1 MGEKGDLL
9 GLIDEAPVNLRTF
22 EATLWT
28 WRHHERA
35 RQAVDV
41 SVRRTGGSVAHLMVG
56 TGPVAETS
64 DTHEH
69 IAIELPNRWRID
81 GTDRIEV
88 SDGSSRWVGRSG
100 HVIHLTAVKPEID
113 STELGSL
120 IHPGAFLLGRLRFAT
135 PIMDEIAGRAS
146 WRVEARPNAMQAMGR
161 PIPMIL
167 GGIEQIYWFDVE
179 TGIVLR
185 HVGLFEEQPCT
196 IHEFSDLSLNQPLG
210 EEMFRYDPRPGEK
223 VETQV
228 DQFLRIAEH
237 RGVDLSEVDRSDPA
251 SVQAA
256 LSASMGGQP
265 TTEQMAQRRR
275 EKHVAVGPPPA
286 DQAEARRQIAYA
298 FEHLD
303 EVGADG
309 TTLVNIQSG
318 EKMADLLAQ
327 ARRRLPN
334 SDPTAMKTV
343 VDDVLF
349 LRSDE
354 AVVWFGIDVDGRRF
368 GMVNGREGRAVLVD
382 GRWLVERA
390 SIVDLLGFAGVSYP
404 PANQK
409 DGA

>member
-22 EATLWT
+22 EAALWT

-35 RQAVDV
+35 RQAVDAL
-41 SVRRTGGSVAHLMVG
+41 VRRTGGSVAHLMVG
-56 TGPVAETS
+56 TGPIEETS
-64 DTHEH
+64 DTREH
-69 IAIELPNRWRID
+69 IAIQLPNRWRID

-100 HVIHLTAVKPEID
+100 HITHLTADPPDFDATEIGP
-113 STELGSL
+113 LL
-120 IHPGAFLLGRLRFAT
+120 HPGVFLLGRLQFAT
-135 PIMDEIAGRAS
+135 PIMDQIAGRNS
-146 WRVEARPNAMQAMGR
+146 WRVEARPNAMQARGR

-167 GGIEQIYWFDVE
+167 GGIEQIFWFDVE

-196 IHEFSDLSLNQPLG
+196 IHEFSDLSLNQPIG
-210 EEMFRYDPRPGEK
+210 EEMFRYEPRPGEQ
-223 VETQV
+223 VETQA
-228 DQFLRIAEH
+228 DQLLRIAEH

-251 SVQAA
+251 SIQAA
-256 LSASMGGQP
+256 LSMSMRGQL
-265 TTEQMAQRRR
+265 TTAQMAQRRR
-275 EKHVAVGPPPA
+275 DKHVPVGPPPA
-286 DQAEARRQIAYA
+286 DEAEARRQIAYA
-298 FEHLD
+298 FGHLD

-309 TTLVNIQSG
+309 TSLVNVQSG

-334 SDPTAMKTV
+334 SNPTAMKTV

-354 AVVWFGIDVDGRRF
+354 AVVWFGIDVDGQRF

-404 PANQK
+404 PDNQT
-409 DGA
+409 